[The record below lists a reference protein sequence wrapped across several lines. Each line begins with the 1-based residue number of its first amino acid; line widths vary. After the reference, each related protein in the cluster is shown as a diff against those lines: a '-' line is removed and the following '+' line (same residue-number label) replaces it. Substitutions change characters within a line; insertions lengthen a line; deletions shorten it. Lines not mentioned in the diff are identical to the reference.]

1 MSIFDGKRL
10 DNNTFKLDADR
21 MRKGWYTDKYFSNI
35 AEMLTIL
42 SKSGYCYKGN
52 SPRLKNIRPDRRYQL
67 RRPGS
72 GDAGIYPAKGHNN
85 FGGTG

>member
-52 SPRLKNIRPDRRYQL
+52 SPRLKNIDL
-67 RRPGS
+67 TEGISS
-72 GDAGIYPAKGHNN
+72 GDLEVVMQ
-85 FGGTG
+85 